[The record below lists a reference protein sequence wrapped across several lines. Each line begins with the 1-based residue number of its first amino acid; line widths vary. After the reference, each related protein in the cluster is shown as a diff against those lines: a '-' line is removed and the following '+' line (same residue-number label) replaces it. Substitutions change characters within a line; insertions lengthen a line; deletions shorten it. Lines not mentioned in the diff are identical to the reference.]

1 MAVKEAPGR
10 LKLVQDF
17 LNTVDLEGG
26 TDELADAPAATRWL
40 RDHALL
46 GARER
51 LDDDGHGRLVAVR
64 EALRDLAGA
73 NAGEAVPDDSVAVLN
88 RVSTS
93 TPLVVRVRDTPD
105 AAELVPERKGADG
118 VIAALLAIV
127 YTAQVDGTWTRFKT
141 CREDVCR
148 WAFYDATK
156 NRSGTWCDMAVCGNR
171 AKARAYRGRNRSS

>member
-1 MAVKEAPGR
+1 VAVKDAPGR

-26 TDELADAPAATRWL
+26 TDDLADAPTATRWL
-40 RDHALL
+40 RDHDLL
-46 GARER
+46 GGRER
-51 LDDDGHGRLVAVR
+51 LDEPARHRLVAVR

-73 NAGEAVPDDSVAVLN
+73 NAGEAVPEASVTVLN

-93 TPLVVRVRDTPD
+93 TPLVVRVRDTAE
-105 AAELVPERKGADG
+105 AAELVPDRKGVDG
-118 VIAALLAIV
+118 AIAALLAIV
-127 YTAQVDGTWTRFKT
+127 YTAQVDGTWVRFKT

-171 AKARAYRGRNRSS
+171 AKARAYRVRNRSS